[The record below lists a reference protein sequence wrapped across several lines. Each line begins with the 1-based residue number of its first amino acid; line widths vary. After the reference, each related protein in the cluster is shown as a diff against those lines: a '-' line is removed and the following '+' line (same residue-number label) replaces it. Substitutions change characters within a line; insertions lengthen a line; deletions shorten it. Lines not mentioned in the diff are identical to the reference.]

1 MRTPIA
7 LFFVAFLV
15 YGSSLGQAALG
26 TNQPGAGASSRSA
39 APGAVRDAELVER
52 LIAARKEYQ
61 VSLEALRTHYIS
73 VGDLERARWAEEELI
88 SHHRVAKNAFLLEL
102 DVPPPTLKGTVNIP
116 EANDLYRRALTYK
129 DKGWGTDFID
139 NQRRAEIL
147 FQTILN
153 NNATSNKIGDVAYQ
167 LGDLYEGKTYKQYK
181 RAAMYYERSFQWNP
195 LSQSDGRLRSAR
207 LYDKTTME
215 KGKAVELYKEVIQ
228 HDTDPQRLQEAQ
240 RRLAE
245 LGAPK

>member
-1 MRTPIA
+1 MRTSIA
-7 LFFVAFLV
+7 LFFVTFVV

-26 TNQPGAGASSRSA
+26 TNQPGAGPSSRSA

-195 LSQSDGRLRSAR
+195 LSQSDGRLRAAR
-207 LYDKTTME
+207 LYDKMTME
-215 KGKAVELYKEVIQ
+215 KGKAIELYKEVIQ